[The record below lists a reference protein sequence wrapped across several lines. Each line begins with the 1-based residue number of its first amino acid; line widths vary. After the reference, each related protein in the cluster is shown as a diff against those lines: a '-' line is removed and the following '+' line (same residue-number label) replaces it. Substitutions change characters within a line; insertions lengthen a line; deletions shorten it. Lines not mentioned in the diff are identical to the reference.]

1 MITSTGPLRMT
12 GAIAVRTLNPDGDL
26 ARDGCSQLWLA
37 KLYSSVQY
45 GAKMKCDA
53 CTRSRLAYST
63 IVPAEKEAP
72 ANTTLTGVP
81 MDAAS
86 PSVMVCCAEPAV
98 DRCI

>member
-63 IVPAEKEAP
+63 TFPAEMGRPEPSGLGRPHLSCTCPFGAP
-72 ANTTLTGVP
+72 AHSIRYACLG
-81 MDAAS
+81 
-86 PSVMVCCAEPAV
+86 
-98 DRCI
+98 